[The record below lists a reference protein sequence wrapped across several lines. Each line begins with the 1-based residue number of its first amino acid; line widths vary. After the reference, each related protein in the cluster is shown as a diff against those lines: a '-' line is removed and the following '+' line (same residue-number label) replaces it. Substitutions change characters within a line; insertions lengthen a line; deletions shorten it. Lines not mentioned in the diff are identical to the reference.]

1 MSKNSGLTVFIV
13 DDDPAAL
20 SRLASDLRR
29 QPEVGRVYTFAD
41 YAEATLPMLEEQ
53 PDVLFLDVE
62 VPGKTGLEFLE
73 SIRPKVNFTFKV
85 VFYSAFSDYMLD
97 AIRTSAFDFLLKPYK
112 EEELRTVVERMV
124 AEGHGQTGV
133 QPPLSV
139 GMAAPRRMAVQTV
152 SELLLIT
159 PEQMLMFNYKSDQ
172 RSWQL
177 TLTDRT
183 NHMLRRSISAD
194 DLLSLHP
201 SLVRVS
207 NTAIVNLSYLA
218 AVENATQR
226 CRLCPPFSDV
236 EVMASRRYYS
246 KLKER
251 FEML

>member
-13 DDDPAAL
+13 DDDPGAL
-20 SRLASDLRR
+20 SQLASDLRE
-29 QPEVGRVYTFAD
+29 QPEVGQVYTYAD
-41 YAEATLPMLEEQ
+41 YAEATLPMLDVQ

-73 SIRPKVNFTFKV
+73 SIRPKVNFAFKV

-97 AIRTSAFDFLLKPYK
+97 AIRASAFDFLLKPYK
-112 EEELRTVVERMV
+112 AEELRTILERLSE
-124 AEGHGQTGV
+124 EG
-133 QPPLSV
+133 V
-139 GMAAPRRMAVQTV
+139 GKNMAQLPFASEAAPRRMAVQTV
-152 SELLLIT
+152 SELLLLT
-159 PEQMLMFNYKSDQ
+159 PEQMLMFSYKSDL

-194 DLLSLHP
+194 DLLALHP
-201 SLVRVS
+201 MLVRVS

-236 EVMASRRYYS
+236 EVMASRRYFS

>member
-13 DDDPAAL
+13 DDDPTAL
-20 SRLASDLRR
+20 SQLSSDLRK
-29 QPEVGRVYTFAD
+29 QPEVGQVYTFAD

-73 SIRPKVNFTFKV
+73 SIRPKVNFSFRV

-97 AIRTSAFDFLLKPYK
+97 AIRASAFDFLLKPYK
-112 EEELRTVVERMV
+112 EEELRTVMERLTTEGCVQEGPQQIMP
-124 AEGHGQTGV
+124 AE
-133 QPPLSV
+133 
-139 GMAAPRRMAVQTV
+139 AAPRRMAVQTV

-194 DLLSLHP
+194 DLLALHP
-201 SLVRVS
+201 ALVRVS